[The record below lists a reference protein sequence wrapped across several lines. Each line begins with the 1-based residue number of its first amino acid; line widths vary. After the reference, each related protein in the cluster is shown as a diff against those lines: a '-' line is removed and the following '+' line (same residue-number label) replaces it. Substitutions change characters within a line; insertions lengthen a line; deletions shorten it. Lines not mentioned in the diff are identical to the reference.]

1 MIDLSFEEEVLLHE
15 INKYCK
21 RYEEIDANFSGTP
34 SRYEYCCG
42 SRGGIHRGY
51 YCPSLIEDIVVG
63 GVNRGRRVI
72 HPRSNYQFRYG
83 FDSDNRLS
91 VAEYYWDRNCGATP
105 VLYSKEFLIRDGQ
118 TVVAPIYE
126 VIHRPEISGVSL
138 CKYDDCGRIVS
149 YDRLVCYIENPRLM
163 GYKEYYSEKYSY
175 DNNGLLKDVY
185 CGEKRESYIVWNK
198 YRFHHDADGKLNCY
212 EHFDGN
218 GTISSSYDVPK
229 SRQRKI

>member
-118 TVVAPIYE
+118 TLSL
-126 VIHRPEISGVSL
+126 IHI
-138 CKYDDCGRIVS
+138 
-149 YDRLVCYIENPRLM
+149 
-163 GYKEYYSEKYSY
+163 
-175 DNNGLLKDVY
+175 
-185 CGEKRESYIVWNK
+185 
-198 YRFHHDADGKLNCY
+198 
-212 EHFDGN
+212 
-218 GTISSSYDVPK
+218 
-229 SRQRKI
+229 